1 VSSRSVGLTTAAA
14 RAVLSLTTR
23 AGGLAAGTVS
33 GLAGQ
38 VAQRLREAIQLG
50 ILLDGQRL
58 PPEAKLA
65 EQLGVSTV
73 TLREALAVLR
83 EQGLV
88 TTRRGRGGGTFV
100 TAADT
105 GGALGRRLRELSVAQ
120 LRDLGDHRGAISAM
134 TAQLA
139 AQRVLPAEV
148 ADLEEQLDR
157 LRTARSASDRRRA
170 AQQFAVAVA
179 AAAQSPRLLA
189 EEIRLSAEVG
199 DLLWLQ
205 ASEEDHE
212 AAVAIRARLLAA
224 IKDRDAAAATEAA
237 HRQVSA
243 ETARLAELRLNAY
256 LRPLAERY
264 PGKAVPAGHKDVSPA
279 GQAAGEFG
287 LGEVGK
293 SLERLLGVLE
303 ALGEKLAGLAASSGP
318 LRRDNLG
325 KLRPAIFDLLAGHRG
340 LASGAGVIA
349 APDLLA
355 DAPLWLEWW
364 WITPAGS
371 PEQLQV
377 NLDPA
382 APDFFD
388 YTTAAWYTAA
398 DRLGTAQATG
408 PYVDYFCTG
417 EYTITLS
424 VPVRAGGR
432 FLGVAAADVLVS
444 QLEGQVLPAL
454 LAAGRPVALTSPEG
468 RVIAA
473 TTASLLP
480 GARGPEA
487 GAPLTS
493 SPLGRWR
500 LADVSEPADLRVDSR
515 VLRAWARWEPRAAG
529 TRSGPSSRLGT
540 ISRPPR
546 CTAPARTR
554 RRSWT
559 GPFAPIAPRRSS
571 RWRRWPPGRHSSG
584 TGG

>member
-14 RAVLSLTTR
+14 RAVLSLTTA
-23 AGGLAAGTVS
+23 AGGLAAGAVS

-50 ILLDGQRL
+50 ILLDGERL

-100 TAADT
+100 TAADPDS
-105 GGALGRRLRELSVAQ
+105 ALGRRLRELSVAQ

-139 AQRVLPAEV
+139 AQRALPAEV
-148 ADLEEQLDR
+148 ADLGDQLDR
-157 LRTARSASDRRRA
+157 LRTARSVSDRRRA

-205 ASEEDHE
+205 ASEDDHQ
-212 AAVAIRARLLAA
+212 AAVAMRARLLAA
-224 IKDRDAAAATEAA
+224 IDARDAAAAAEVA
-237 HRQVSA
+237 RGQVAA
-243 ETARLAELRLNAY
+243 ETARLAELRLRAY
-256 LRPLAERY
+256 LADPPALPVAGQSTAAARRPR
-264 PGKAVPAGHKDVSPA
+264 
-279 GQAAGEFG
+279 GQAASPAPQAPGRST
-287 LGEVGK
+287 LGEVGQ
-293 SLERLLGVLE
+293 SLERLFHVLE
-303 ALGEKLAGLAASSGP
+303 GLGEKLAALAAAASGS
-318 LRRDNLG
+318 LHRDDLG
-325 KLRPAIFDLLAGHRG
+325 KLRPAIFDLLAGHRD

-371 PEQLQV
+371 QEQLRV

-424 VPVRAGGR
+424 VPVRLGGR

-444 QLEGQVLPAL
+444 HLEGQVLPAL
-454 LAAGRPVALTSPEG
+454 LGTGRPVALTSQEG

-473 TTASLLP
+473 TTASLMP
-480 GARGPEA
+480 GARGPVPDA
-487 GAPLTS
+487 MVTP
-493 SPLGRWR
+493 SPQGTWR
-500 LADVSEPADLRVDSR
+500 LAAI
-515 VLRAWARWEPRAAG
+515 G
-529 TRSGPSSRLGT
+529 
-540 ISRPPR
+540 
-546 CTAPARTR
+546 
-554 RRSWT
+554 
-559 GPFAPIAPRRSS
+559 
-571 RWRRWPPGRHSSG
+571 
-584 TGG
+584 